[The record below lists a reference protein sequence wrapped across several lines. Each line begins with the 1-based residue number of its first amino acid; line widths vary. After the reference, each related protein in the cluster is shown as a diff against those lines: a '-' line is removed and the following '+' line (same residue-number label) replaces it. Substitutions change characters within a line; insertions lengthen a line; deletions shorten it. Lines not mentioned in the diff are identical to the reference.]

1 MTKNDFSR
9 LAAENFEKNGI
20 AQYATDEILSKFYD
34 LCAIFLEANEKMN
47 LTAVRDEKLVVS
59 RHFADCLIPASLFP
73 VGTNVLDVGSGG
85 GMPTLPLAIARPDL
99 NITALD
105 ATAKKT
111 AYIEN
116 AARALGLSNVSVV
129 TGRAEELAN
138 SALRA
143 SFGVV
148 TARAVAQTNVL
159 AELCVPFVKRG
170 GLFVALKGKN
180 GAEEA
185 AEAASAAK
193 TLGCRLVD
201 DKSFSLVDT
210 DGEISERHV
219 LVYEKIGETPKI
231 YPRKYAQILKNPL

>member
-1 MTKNDFSR
+1 MTKSDFLR

-20 AQYATDEILSKFYD
+20 SHFATDEILSKLYD
-34 LCAIFLEANEKMN
+34 LCGIFLETNKVMN
-47 LTAVRDEKLVVS
+47 LTAIKDENLVIS
-59 RHFADCLIPASLFP
+59 RHFADCLVPASFFP

-99 NITALD
+99 KITALD

-116 AARALGLSNVSVV
+116 TARVLGLSNVSVV
-129 TGRAEELAN
+129 TGRAEELAH

-143 SFGVV
+143 SFDVV

-159 AELCVPFVKRG
+159 LELCVPFLKTG
-170 GLFVALKGKN
+170 GVFVCLKGKN

-185 AEAASAAK
+185 AAAEGAAK
-193 TLGCRLVD
+193 TLGCALVESRD
-201 DKSFSLVDT
+201 FALIDPDGEKSERRVLIYKKTRDT
-210 DGEISERHV
+210 D
-219 LVYEKIGETPKI
+219 KI
-231 YPRKYAQILKNPL
+231 YPRKYANILKKPL

>member
-20 AQYATDEILSKFYD
+20 SRFATDEILSKLFD
-34 LCAIFLEANEKMN
+34 LCVIFLSANEKMN
-47 LTAVRDEKLVVS
+47 LTAIKDEKLVVS
-59 RHFADCLIPASLFP
+59 RHFADCLVPASFFP

-99 NITALD
+99 MITALD

-116 AARALGLSNVSVV
+116 TARALGLFNVSVV
-129 TGRAEELAN
+129 TGRAEELAQT
-138 SALRA
+138 ALRA
-143 SFGVV
+143 SFDVV

-159 AELCVPFVKRG
+159 AELCVPFIKTG
-170 GLFVALKGKN
+170 GMFIALKGKN

-185 AEAASAAK
+185 AVAAKAAK
-193 TLGCRLVD
+193 TLGCRLVSD
-201 DKSFSLVDT
+201 NAFSLIDT

-219 LVYEKIGETPKI
+219 LVYEKIAETPKI
-231 YPRKYAQILKNPL
+231 YPRKYAQILKKPL